1 MSEIPAGTLAKRK
14 AEATFSSED
23 EERRR
28 LAAVRSAAKA
38 GA

>member
-1 MSEIPAGTLAKRK
+1 MSTIPAGTLAKRE
-14 AEATFSSED
+14 AEATISSKD

-28 LAAVRSAAKA
+28 LAAVRSAVKA